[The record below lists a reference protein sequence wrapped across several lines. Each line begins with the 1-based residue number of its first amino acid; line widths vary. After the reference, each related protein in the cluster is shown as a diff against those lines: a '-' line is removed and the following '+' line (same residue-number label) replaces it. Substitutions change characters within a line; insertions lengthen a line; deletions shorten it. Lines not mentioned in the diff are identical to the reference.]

1 MVSQLEPGKLYR
13 YDGDGQQFVFMCL
26 TCLHITPSMLPA
38 MLTTILTGFGGI
50 GAWPMA
56 RHCDLFV
63 DIVFRDYEL
72 ANNITEV
79 VEPSENGHHGL

>member
-1 MVSQLEPGKLYR
+1 
-13 YDGDGQQFVFMCL
+13 
-26 TCLHITPSMLPA
+26 MLPA